1 MFIMHLLSLYDI
13 NSLEKYA
20 GSLKLSRALEPPIR
34 VWLRHELKPFYMV
47 GLRTFSHQKNTW
59 S

>member
-1 MFIMHLLSLYDI
+1 MFIMHVLSLYDI

-34 VWLRHELKPFYMV
+34 DLNWNHFI
-47 GLRTFSHQKNTW
+47 W
-59 S
+59 WD